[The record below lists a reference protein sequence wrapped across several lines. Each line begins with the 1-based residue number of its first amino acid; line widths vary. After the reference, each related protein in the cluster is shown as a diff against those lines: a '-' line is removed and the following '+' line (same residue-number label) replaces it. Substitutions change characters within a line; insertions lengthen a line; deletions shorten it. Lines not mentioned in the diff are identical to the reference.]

1 MKILVIGESCRDV
14 FNYGSCIRLC
24 PEAPVPVF
32 NPVEIV
38 DNSGMA
44 KNVHRNVV
52 SLGSEAS
59 LVTNRNWKSIT
70 KTRFIDKKTNHMF
83 MRLDCNDEDYGKAD
97 LTQINFENYD
107 AVILSDYN
115 KGFMSEK
122 DIDYVGKNH
131 PLTFLDTKKILGSW
145 CESISFIKINDN
157 EYEKTKHMIGPEI
170 ESKLIMTM
178 GSEGCRYAGVT
189 YSVSNVEIKDPSGAG
204 DTFVAGLAYK
214 YVETS
219 GNMDKALEFANKC
232 ATEVVQK
239 RGVGTV

>member
-1 MKILVIGESCRDV
+1 
-14 FNYGSCIRLC
+14 
-24 PEAPVPVF
+24 
-32 NPVEIV
+32 
-38 DNSGMA
+38 MA
-44 KNVHRNVV
+44 
-52 SLGSEAS
+52 
-59 LVTNRNWKSIT
+59 
-70 KTRFIDKKTNHMF
+70 
-83 MRLDCNDEDYGKAD
+83 
-97 LTQINFENYD
+97 QINFENYD

-115 KGFMSEK
+115 KGFMSE
-122 DIDYVGKNH
+122 DNIDYVGRNH

-157 EYEKTKHMIGPEI
+157 EYEKTKHMIGPKI
-170 ESKLIMTM
+170 ESKLIMTL

-214 YVETS
+214 YVETT
-219 GNMDKALEFANKC
+219 GDMEKALEFANKC